1 MTEIGIGD
9 SKEIM
14 PLVATS
20 TYSAVV
26 VEIGLKLVSLLP
38 SCLRVKQAQIELS
51 RDDDRHRVVK
61 DRIYHEYPTSVGST
75 LIVRD
80 AGLFKFPSNELFKT
94 CRHVFSSESVPPRS

>member
-51 RDDDRHRVVK
+51 PSRDNDRHRVV
-61 DRIYHEYPTSVGST
+61 
-75 LIVRD
+75 
-80 AGLFKFPSNELFKT
+80 
-94 CRHVFSSESVPPRS
+94 